1 MSYEIIRED
10 KETCPCGSGYII
22 RIIKENDW
30 FQRKEDIT
38 IECVN
43 CKKKYTVEKNT
54 VRTSNNHELV
64 SYPLVEKE

>member
-64 SYPLVEKE
+64 SYSLVEKE